1 MKWAPLRIGE
11 NKMYTFGVIY
21 VMASVIMFGVI
32 NYVTW
37 LEGPVTELTSFLF
50 IMWGSLYAP
59 FFIFYKVAGWNVQ
72 EFGLVLNRKVLLVIA
87 LSFVMGSYL
96 YIKGTDITIVDKRQ
110 YSLIEAFARTGE
122 ELYARGF
129 IYTLLLKLYADKKD
143 PWKWAVILSTA
154 AFTAMHTQTF
164 LLEYGTFI
172 FQVFLISLFLTYLR
186 HLTDSILPGIT
197 IHCFIKVGLSV
208 FYSDGQFMLSSLC
221 GLINGAKIIRD
232 EYRFTPLITFLR
244 FSTKSRGQRAVTL

>member
-1 MKWAPLRIGE
+1 MGHTSIFVPIRRPLSTKLLKNKKKRNVMKWAPLRIGE

-197 IHCFIKVGLSV
+197 THCFIKGLFGWAIYAV
-208 FYSDGQFMLSSLC
+208 FVMWSHQ
-221 GLINGAKIIRD
+221 
-232 EYRFTPLITFLR
+232 
-244 FSTKSRGQRAVTL
+244 RGEDNKG